1 MRLSTLSHLALAVF
15 IASLTVSCSNYATF
29 DQYQYVENGNWAK
42 EQNYYFTF
50 EIKDASVPYNV
61 SVSIRNNNM
70 YPFQNL
76 WLFIDD
82 EQPFGPLLRDTIE
95 CMLANDYGKWLG
107 KGVSIYETSFLI
119 KKAYYFPIE
128 GEYTFSLRQGMRAKS
143 IPGIEEVGLRV
154 EKHNGFTEPSA
165 VRQTAGI

>member
-1 MRLSTLSHLALAVF
+1 
-15 IASLTVSCSNYATF
+15 
-29 DQYQYVENGNWAK
+29 
-42 EQNYYFTF
+42 
-50 EIKDASVPYNV
+50 
-61 SVSIRNNNM
+61 M

-154 EKHNGFTEPSA
+154 EKHNGFTEPSLCVKPQEYKKQNRKA
-165 VRQTAGI
+165 PKRRTSIAEEGQGNSYDRRQTGHHTKC